1 MQRVYKENEW
11 GKVSK
16 RIVTDRQNTPFK
28 LMFGESLVVILLS
41 FESTKYL
48 TIEDK
53 MKPSYKTDKRH

>member
-28 LMFGESLVVILLS
+28 LMFGESPVVILLS

-53 MKPSYKTDKRH
+53 MKTLL